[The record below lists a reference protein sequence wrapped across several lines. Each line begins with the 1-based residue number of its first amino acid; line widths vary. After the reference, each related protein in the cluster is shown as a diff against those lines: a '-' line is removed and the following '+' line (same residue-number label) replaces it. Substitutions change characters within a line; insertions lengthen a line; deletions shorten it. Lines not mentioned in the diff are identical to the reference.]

1 MMTSLGL
8 TSRWLRFDV
17 IIPCIVANIRDCKKR
32 REGVMVKGAECNH
45 REFYSICASVREF
58 LWDAWQVTEQV
69 VNNCVFLVLWVSGV

>member
-1 MMTSLGL
+1 MTSSGL
-8 TSRWLRFDV
+8 ASRWFKFDE
-17 IIPCIVANIRDCKKR
+17 IIPCIVAKIRDCKKR
-32 REGVMVKGAECNH
+32 KEGVMVKGAECNH